1 MATSITLTQ
10 PGTQPGTE
18 PRASRTRRRSWL
30 RRLSATVAA
39 VAATWVAGFGW
50 FLYLG
55 ARDIA
60 PPPHVD
66 AIVVLTGGPERVDV
80 ALRLL
85 STGAANRLL
94 VSGAGEKTDLA
105 DLAHL
110 SGLDPEPLGR
120 QITVGHSA
128 RTTRGN
134 ALETASW
141 AQAEQ
146 VRTLLVVTAWFHMPR
161 ALVELRRAMPA
172 LTLLP
177 YPVGQLRS
185 DELIHAG
192 GVRRLIGEYHKYL
205 AALSGLTAAPM
216 LVAALGSEP
225 VR

>member
-1 MATSITLTQ
+1 MAPSIALT
-10 PGTQPGTE
+10 E
-18 PRASRTRRRSWL
+18 SRVSLTNRRTWL
-30 RRLSATVAA
+30 RRLSAVAA
-39 VAATWVAGFGW
+39 GVAAAWLAGFGW

-60 PPPHVD
+60 PPPRVD

-110 SGLDPEPLGR
+110 SGLDPEPLEQ

-141 AQAEQ
+141 AQAGK
-146 VRTLLVVTAWFHMPR
+146 VRTLLVVTTWFHMPR
-161 ALVELRRAMPA
+161 ALVELRRAMPG
-172 LTLLP
+172 LTLLA
-177 YPVGQLRS
+177 YPVGQLRAE
-185 DELIHAG
+185 ELSHAG

-205 AALSGLTAAPM
+205 AALSGLTASPM
-216 LVAALGSEP
+216 AVAILGAGP
-225 VR
+225 AQ

>member
-1 MATSITLTQ
+1 MATSFAL
-10 PGTQPGTE
+10 TE
-18 PRASRTRRRSWL
+18 PRIREARRRTWL
-30 RRLSATVAA
+30 RRLGAVAAA
-39 VAATWVAGFGW
+39 VATAWLTGFGW

-60 PPPHVD
+60 PPPHAD

-85 STGAANRLL
+85 STGAADRLL

-110 SGLDPEPLGR
+110 SGLDPAPLAP
-120 QITVGHSA
+120 QITLGHAA

-146 VRTLLVVTAWFHMPR
+146 VRTLLVVTTWFHMPR

-177 YPVGQLRS
+177 YPVGQLRTE
-185 DELIHAG
+185 ELFHAG

-205 AALSGLTAAPM
+205 AALSGLTASPM
-216 LVAALGSEP
+216 VVAVLGSEP

>member
-1 MATSITLTQ
+1 MATSIALT
-10 PGTQPGTE
+10 E
-18 PRASRTRRRSWL
+18 SRVGRTWRRNWRRRL
-30 RRLSATVAA
+30 AA
-39 VAATWVAGFGW
+39 VAAAVAAAWVTGFGW

-55 ARDIA
+55 VRDIT
-60 PPPHVD
+60 PPPHAD

-85 STGAANRLL
+85 STGAADRLL

-110 SGLDPEPLGR
+110 SGLDPAPLEQ
-120 QITVGHSA
+120 QITLGHSA

-141 AQAEQ
+141 AQAGQ
-146 VRTLLVVTAWFHMPR
+146 VGSLLVVTTWFHMPR

-177 YPVGQLRS
+177 YPVGQLRTE
-185 DELIHAG
+185 ELLHAAG
-192 GVRRLIGEYHKYL
+192 IRRLISEYHKYL
-205 AALSGLTAAPM
+205 AALFGLTASPAV
-216 LVAALGSEP
+216 VAAAGSGP
-225 VR
+225 AR

>member
-1 MATSITLTQ
+1 MSRYACCPPEPPTGCWYRGRAKKPTSRI
-10 PGTQPGTE
+10 
-18 PRASRTRRRSWL
+18 SRTCPDWIRSPW
-30 RRLSATVAA
+30 
-39 VAATWVAGFGW
+39 
-50 FLYLG
+50 
-55 ARDIA
+55 
-60 PPPHVD
+60 
-66 AIVVLTGGPERVDV
+66 GGKSP
-80 ALRLL
+80 
-85 STGAANRLL
+85 
-94 VSGAGEKTDLA
+94 
-105 DLAHL
+105 
-110 SGLDPEPLGR
+110 
-120 QITVGHSA
+120 
-128 RTTRGN
+128 TRGN

-141 AQAEQ
+141 SQAEQ

>member
-1 MATSITLTQ
+1 MAASITLT
-10 PGTQPGTE
+10 GS
-18 PRASRTRRRSWL
+18 RVSRTRRRTWL

-39 VAATWVAGFGW
+39 VGAAWVAGFGW

-110 SGLDPEPLGR
+110 SGLDPEPLEQ

-141 AQAEQ
+141 VQAEQ
-146 VRTLLVVTAWFHMPR
+146 VRTLLVVTTWFHMPR
-161 ALVELRRAMPA
+161 ALVELRRAMPG

-177 YPVGQLRS
+177 YPVGQLRAE
-185 DELIHAG
+185 ELSHAG
-192 GVRRLIGEYHKYL
+192 GMRRLIGEYHKYL
-205 AALSGLTAAPM
+205 AALSGLTATPM
-216 LVAALGSEP
+216 VVAALGSGP

>member
-1 MATSITLTQ
+1 M
-10 PGTQPGTE
+10 
-18 PRASRTRRRSWL
+18 
-30 RRLSATVAA
+30 VAA
-39 VAATWVAGFGW
+39 VAAAWVTGFGW

-55 ARDIA
+55 SRDIT

-66 AIVVLTGGPERVDV
+66 AIVVLTGGPDRVDI

-85 STGAANRLL
+85 STGAADRLL

-110 SGLDPEPLGR
+110 SGLDPAPLEQ
-120 QITVGHSA
+120 QITMGHAA

-141 AQAEQ
+141 AQAGQ
-146 VRTLLVVTAWFHMPR
+146 VSTLLVVTTWFHMPR
-161 ALVELRRAMPA
+161 ALVELRRAMPG

-177 YPVGQLRS
+177 YPVGQLRAE
-185 DELIHAG
+185 ELIHAG

-205 AALSGLTAAPM
+205 AALSGLTASPM
-216 LVAALGSEP
+216 VVAAVGSEP